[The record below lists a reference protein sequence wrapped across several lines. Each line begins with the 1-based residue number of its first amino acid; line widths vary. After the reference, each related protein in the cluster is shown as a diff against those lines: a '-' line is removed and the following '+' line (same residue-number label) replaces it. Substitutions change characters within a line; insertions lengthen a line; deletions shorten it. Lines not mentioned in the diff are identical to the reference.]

1 MLSLWRKNREFLN
14 MSFETIKTR
23 DGKEIKYIRPEEAR
37 RVISALE
44 GGDRLLVEILWNT
57 GARIGEVMELTLEA
71 VDFDNK
77 TIAIR
82 NTQKKKTLPKEGKD
96 LKNEIMGLE
105 LALRRESGPPLKE
118 RLEQAKEEL
127 LKIEYIQ
134 PTSHYRIIPILPEL
148 TNHIAKHCADK
159 RIRKKD
165 KIFAFSG
172 VRAYLIIRE
181 AAERAG
187 IEKGRRHPS
196 AFRHGFAVNATLAGM
211 PPFVLNNWLGHTNIV
226 STLIYTAALSQDA
239 RGYLEKMK
247 L

>member
-1 MLSLWRKNREFLN
+1 
-14 MSFETIKTR
+14 
-23 DGKEIKYIRPEEAR
+23 
-37 RVISALE
+37 
-44 GGDRLLVEILWNT
+44 
-57 GARIGEVMELTLEA
+57 
-71 VDFDNK
+71 
-77 TIAIR
+77 
-82 NTQKKKTLPKEGKD
+82 
-96 LKNEIMGLE
+96 
-105 LALRRESGPPLKE
+105 ESSPMLKE

-134 PTSHYRIIPILPEL
+134 PTSHYRIIPILSGL
-148 TNHIAKHCADK
+148 ADHIAKHCADK

-181 AAERAG
+181 TAERAG

-226 STLIYTAALSQDA
+226 STLIYTAVLPQDA